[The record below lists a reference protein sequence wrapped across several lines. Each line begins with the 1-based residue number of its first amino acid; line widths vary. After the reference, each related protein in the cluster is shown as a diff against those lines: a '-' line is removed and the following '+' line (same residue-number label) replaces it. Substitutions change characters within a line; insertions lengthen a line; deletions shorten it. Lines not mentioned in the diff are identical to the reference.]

1 MRCDVCKEAEAKVHL
16 TQIINSAMQ
25 KIDLCESCAKA
36 KGVSDPTG
44 FSLADLLLGL
54 GQGENVEVPSPLAEP
69 NCPSCGMAQSDF
81 KKSGRLGCAKCY
93 ETFTEAL
100 SALIKS
106 MHKGNHHVGK
116 RPGRAADRLPS
127 GEQVKWLRHE
137 LEEAVKTE
145 NFEAAAEL
153 RDRLRRLAERIK
165 KSEEKSR
172 DPPKT

>member
-1 MRCDVCKEAEAKVHL
+1 MKCDVCKEAEAKVHL
-16 TQIINSAMQ
+16 TQIINGAMQ

-54 GQGENVEVPSPLAEP
+54 GQGESVAAPSMVAEP
-69 NCPSCGMAQSDF
+69 HCPSCGMTQNDF

-100 SALIKS
+100 GALIKS

-116 RPGRAADRLPS
+116 RPGKAADRLPS
-127 GEQVKWLRHE
+127 EEQVKLLRRE

-153 RDRLRRLAERIK
+153 RDRIRKLEERIRK
-165 KSEEKSR
+165 LGEKTR
-172 DPPKT
+172 PPPKP